1 MEESTMTYDI
11 ITVGGGL
18 GGSALAI
25 AMSRLGKSVLVLE
38 NDAEFRDRVR
48 GEQVT
53 SWGVAEAKELGIYDL
68 LVSECAT
75 VERWWDIFIG
85 GMQIMHRN
93 MEETTVPQTPN
104 LTFFHPRM
112 QEALIREANAA
123 GAEVRRGARVKSVE
137 PGERPAVLFEQD
149 GRQEQVEARLVV
161 GADGRSSI
169 ARKDGRFESQR
180 DPERLQLSG
189 IFVENCAVPSD
200 TAHMCMNPSL
210 GLATPLFPQ
219 EDGKARLYLASRVD
233 GTPAYS
239 GAKDM
244 QPFLEDCERSGIDN
258 SILKQLTFS
267 GPLATFSGACVWVD
281 HPYKDGIG
289 LVGDAAGHSDPCWG
303 QGLSLTMRDVRVL
316 RDRLSESDDWEA
328 AGNAYA
334 KERNTYYQMV
344 RTLEDWNSTFF
355 YDVGP
360 EAEERRARAF
370 SLIAEDPTR
379 MPDNDQSGPE
389 SAPLDDSVRKRFFA
403 EE

>member
-1 MEESTMTYDI
+1 MTDDI

-38 NDAEFRDRVR
+38 NDTEFRDRLR

-53 SWGVAEAKELGIYDL
+53 SWGTAEATNLGIYDL

-75 VERWWDIFIG
+75 VERWWDIYIG
-85 GMQIMHRN
+85 GVQIMHRN

-112 QEALIREANAA
+112 QETLIKEAIAV
-123 GAEVRRGARVKSVE
+123 GAEVRRGARVRAIE
-137 PGERPAVLFEQD
+137 PGQQPAVLFEQD
-149 GRQEQVEARLVV
+149 GRQERVEARMVA
-161 GADGRSSI
+161 GADGRGSI

-189 IFVENCAVPSD
+189 IFVENCPVPSD

-233 GTPAYS
+233 SRPAYS

-244 QPFLEDCERSGIDN
+244 QPFLEDCERTGIEG
-258 SILKQLTFS
+258 STLKELKFS

-281 HPYKDGIG
+281 HPYKDGIA

-316 RDRLSESDDWEA
+316 RDRLSETDDWDA

-334 KERNTYYQMV
+334 RERNAYYQMV
-344 RTLEDWNSTFF
+344 RTLEEWNSTFF

-360 EAEERRARAF
+360 EAEARRAGAF
-370 SLIAEDPTR
+370 PLIAEDPSR
-379 MPDNDQSGPE
+379 MPDNDQSGPD
-389 SAPLDDSVRKRFFA
+389 SQPLDDAARKRFFG